1 MISLGK
7 SEKFFLKNFCKIKSE
22 KYLTKLT
29 RPLIHNELGCQN
41 REKINEKLT
50 RALVFNELGIRE
62 GEGRELLPCCCSWC
76 ISCINCVIRL
86 MSFVTLCYVAGR

>member
-29 RPLIHNELGCQN
+29 RPLIFNELGCQN

-50 RALVFNELGIRE
+50 RALTVNVLGL
-62 GEGRELLPCCCSWC
+62 GRGKGGSYCLGVGVGAL
-76 ISCINCVIRL
+76 VAL
-86 MSFVTLCYVAGR
+86 FV

>member
-1 MISLGK
+1 MTN
-7 SEKFFLKNFCKIKSE
+7 FVNFCKIKSK

-62 GEGRELLPCCCSWC
+62 GGKGGSYCLGVVVGALVVL
-76 ISCINCVIRL
+76 IV
-86 MSFVTLCYVAGR
+86 